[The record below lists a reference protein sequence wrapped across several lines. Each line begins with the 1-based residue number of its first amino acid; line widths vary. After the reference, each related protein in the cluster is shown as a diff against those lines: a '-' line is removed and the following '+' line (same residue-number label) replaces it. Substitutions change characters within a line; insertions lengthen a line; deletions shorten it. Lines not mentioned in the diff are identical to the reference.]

1 MRVCAGRGVR
11 VAYVGGN
18 GGSGDGSRGGGGFL
32 TACTLS
38 RLHGRQ
44 LQRIFERVPERV
56 ASRDAAVITAE
67 TGGAME
73 MQWLDTAIG
82 QLSIGPQSSHK

>member
-1 MRVCAGRGVR
+1 MR

-32 TACTLS
+32 TAYTLS

-44 LQRIFERVPERV
+44 LQRIFERAPERE
-56 ASRDAAVITAE
+56 SPL
-67 TGGAME
+67 E
-73 MQWLDTAIG
+73 MLW
-82 QLSIGPQSSHK
+82 S